1 MSEYIN
7 YNGNFFK
14 PNENVLKVQNRAFR
28 YGDGLFETMFATGS
42 RVPLFYEHISRLIN
56 SMNILKMEVP
66 VKFSVDTTGFH
77 HEISRLIIKNK
88 FFMSAR
94 VRLSVFREDGGL
106 YSPTNNEVGYV
117 IELEPIKNTSFEI
130 HNTGLKI
137 DIYNEIKKPINILS
151 NLKTSNS
158 LIFVLAGIYKTKKNM
173 DDVIIINQNNYV
185 CESISSNIFIVKNDI
200 LYTPAIS
207 EGCINGIMRN
217 AVINVAKENN
227 IEVIDDCLL
236 TIDNLLHADEIFLT
250 NAVHGIRW
258 VAAFQNRRYFNKNSK
273 YLTFLVNNKLFN
285 K

>member
-7 YNGNFFK
+7 INGNYFK
-14 PNENVLKVQNRAFR
+14 PNENVFKVQNRAFR
-28 YGDGLFETMFATGS
+28 YGDALFETMFATGS
-42 RVPLFYEHISRLIN
+42 NIPLFYEHIARLIN
-56 SMNILKMEVP
+56 SMHVLKMEVP

-77 HEISRLIIKNK
+77 QEISRLMIKNK

-106 YSPTNNEVGYV
+106 YSPVSNEINYV
-117 IELEPIKNTSFEI
+117 IEMEKLNNTSFEI
-130 HNTGLKI
+130 HKTGLKI

-158 LIFVLAGIYKTKKNM
+158 LIFVLAGIYKNKRNL
-173 DDVIIINQNNYV
+173 DDAIILNQNNYI
-185 CESISSNIFIVKNDI
+185 CETISSNIFIVKNDI

-207 EGCINGIMRN
+207 EGCIDGIMRSV
-217 AVINVAKENN
+217 VINVAKENN
-227 IEVIDDCLL
+227 IQVNDDCLL

-250 NAVHGIRW
+250 NAINGISW
-258 VAAFQNRRYFNKNSK
+258 VAAFQGRRYFNKNSK
-273 YLTFLVNNKLFN
+273 FLTFLINNKLLN